1 MDLCGING
9 GKPKPLVP
17 FTDMPDLSDDAWEV
31 ANQVFEQYA
40 GEGTH
45 GFEMNRNEFLDAV
58 EELLKRFSLWA

>member
-1 MDLCGING
+1 
-9 GKPKPLVP
+9 
-17 FTDMPDLSDDAWEV
+17 MPDLSDDAWEV

-58 EELLKRFSLWA
+58 EELFKRLSLWV